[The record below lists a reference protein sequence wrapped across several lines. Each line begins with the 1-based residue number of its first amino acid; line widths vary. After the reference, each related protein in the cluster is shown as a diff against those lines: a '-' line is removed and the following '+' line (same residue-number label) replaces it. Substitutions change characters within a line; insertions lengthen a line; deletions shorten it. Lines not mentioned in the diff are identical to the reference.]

1 MPDDENRDLSF
12 GRDKRL
18 IKPADYRRVFNAP
31 LIKAHHKYAMV
42 LAVPNGQAHG
52 RLGLVVA
59 KKHAKLAVQ
68 RNRIKRLTREFF
80 RKTGQDSSLDCV
92 FLCKPGIIDLTN
104 AELTTVLDVLWSKLL
119 GSLHKISG
127 TPRDSHDDPR

>member
-1 MPDDENRDLSF
+1 MPSHGNRDLSF
-12 GRDKRL
+12 GRNKRL

-42 LAVPNGQAHG
+42 LAVPNDQAQS

-59 KKHAKLAVQ
+59 KKHAKMAVQ

-80 RKTGQDSSLDCV
+80 RKTGRASSLDCV
-92 FLCKPGIIDLTN
+92 FLCKPGITELTN
-104 AELTTVLDVLWSKLL
+104 AELTTVLDVLWSKLQ
-119 GSLHKISG
+119 GSLSAASS
-127 TPRDSHDDPR
+127 TPRD

>member
-1 MPDDENRDLSF
+1 MPGNEYRKQSF

-31 LIKAHHKYAMV
+31 LIKAHHKYATV

-80 RKTGQDSSLDCV
+80 RKTVHTSSLDCV
-92 FLCKPGIIDLTN
+92 FLCKPGITNLTN
-104 AELTTVLDVLWSKLL
+104 AELTTALDVLWSKLQSSL
-119 GSLHKISG
+119 NAASGS
-127 TPRDSHDDPR
+127 PRD

>member
-1 MPDDENRDLSF
+1 MPGDGNRDLRF
-12 GRDKRL
+12 GRKQRL
-18 IKPADYRRVFNAP
+18 LKPADYRRVFNAP

-42 LAVPNGQAHG
+42 LAVPNGQAQG

-80 RKTGQDSSLDCV
+80 RRTGRASSLDCV
-92 FLCKPGIIDLTN
+92 FLCKPGITELTN
-104 AELTTVLDVLWSKLL
+104 AELTTALDVLWSKLQ
-119 GSLHKISG
+119 GSLNAASG
-127 TPRDSHDDPR
+127 TTRD